1 MLRLLVKMN
10 ELNRYD
16 RSDGSVK
23 PIRILGCG
31 NPLMGDDGV
40 GIRVMEELKKTH
52 LNEMD
57 GVEIIDAGVCGL
69 DLLNLFE
76 GASKVIIV
84 DAVVSGGGSGCEIGS
99 IRRFSGDEL
108 KEGGLQDVF
117 SVHDIGISDV
127 LNIGEHVQSMP
138 EIVVFG
144 IEIRKEFELSM
155 ELTQGLQDS
164 VGVAVGMVLDE
175 MT

>member
-1 MLRLLVKMN
+1 MSETKK
-10 ELNRYD
+10 YD
-16 RSDGSVK
+16 KSV
-23 PIRILGCG
+23 RILGCG
-31 NPLMGDDGV
+31 NPLMGDDGA
-40 GIRVMEELKKTH
+40 GIRVIEKLKKTH
-52 LNEMD
+52 LNEVA

-84 DAVVSGGGSGCEIGS
+84 DAVVGGGSAVGS

-108 KEGGLQDVF
+108 KGGGFQDGF

-127 LNIGEHVQSMP
+127 LNIGEHVQLMP

-144 IEIRKEFELSM
+144 IEIRKRFELSM
-155 ELTQGLQDS
+155 ELTERVQDA

-175 MT
+175 MM

>member
-1 MLRLLVKMN
+1 MSETKKC
-10 ELNRYD
+10 
-16 RSDGSVK
+16 GK
-23 PIRILGCG
+23 PVRILGCG
-31 NPLMGDDGV
+31 NPLMGDDGA
-40 GIRVMEELKKTH
+40 GIRVIEELKKTH
-52 LNEMD
+52 LNEVA

-84 DAVVSGGGSGCEIGS
+84 DAVVGDGESAFGS

-108 KEGGLQDVF
+108 KGGGFQDGF

-138 EIVVFG
+138 EIIVFG
-144 IEIRKEFELSM
+144 IEIRKRFELSM
-155 ELTQGLQDS
+155 ELTERVQDA

-175 MT
+175 MM

>member
-1 MLRLLVKMN
+1 MSEFSNHGRP
-10 ELNRYD
+10 D
-16 RSDGSVK
+16 RSVK

-40 GIRVMEELKKTH
+40 GIRIIEELKKTH
-52 LNEMD
+52 LNAMD

-76 GASKVIIV
+76 GAGKVIIV
-84 DAVVSGGGSGCEIGS
+84 DAVVSGNGSEVGS
-99 IRRFSGDEL
+99 IHRFSGDEL

-127 LNIGEHVQSMP
+127 LNIGEHVQEMP

-144 IEIRKEFELSM
+144 VEIRKESELSM
-155 ELTQGLQDS
+155 ELTGRVQDA
-164 VGVAVGMVLDE
+164 VGVAVEMVEGEVLNVAIGKV
-175 MT
+175 

>member
-1 MLRLLVKMN
+1 MS

-16 RSDGSVK
+16 RSDRYVK

-40 GIRVMEELKKTH
+40 GIRVIEELKKTH
-52 LNEMD
+52 LGDMG

-69 DLLNLFE
+69 DMLNLFD

-84 DAVVSGGGSGCEIGS
+84 DAVVSGGGSEVGS

-108 KEGGLQDVF
+108 KEGGLQDLF

-138 EIVVFG
+138 EVVVLG
-144 IEIRKEFELSM
+144 MEIQNRFELSM
-155 ELTQGLQDS
+155 ELTERVQDA

>member
-1 MLRLLVKMN
+1 MS

-40 GIRVMEELKKTH
+40 GIRVVEELKKTH
-52 LNEMD
+52 LDEVD

-76 GASKVIIV
+76 GARKVIIV
-84 DAVVSGGGSGCEIGS
+84 DAVVSGDGSEVGS

-127 LNIGEHVQSMP
+127 LNIGEHVQDMP

-144 IEIRKEFELSM
+144 MEIRKKPELSM
-155 ELTQGLQDS
+155 ELTGRVQDA

-175 MT
+175 VL